1 VGEDAFVIKIEVTQT
16 QMQGAFALVAF
27 LSLNPFVMFLLN
39 KILGLVSEL
48 ILVSHFVVLDL
59 NYSPNLLVFFKSIFP
74 LLIFDALPTDI
85 LY

>member
-1 VGEDAFVIKIEVTQT
+1 MVLKIEVTKT

-27 LSLNPFVMFLLN
+27 LTLNPFVMYLVN

-48 ILVSHFVVLDL
+48 TLVSHFVVLDL
-59 NYSPNLLVFFKSIFP
+59 HYSPNLQVFFNSIFP

>member
-1 VGEDAFVIKIEVTQT
+1 VVLKIEVTKT

-27 LSLNPFVMFLLN
+27 LTLNPFVMYLLN

-48 ILVSHFVVLDL
+48 TLVSHFVVLDL
-59 NYSPNLLVFFKSIFP
+59 HYSPNLQVFFKSMFP

-85 LY
+85 FY

>member
-1 VGEDAFVIKIEVTQT
+1 MVLKIEVTKT

-27 LSLNPFVMFLLN
+27 LTLNPFVMYLLN

-48 ILVSHFVVLDL
+48 TLVSHFVVLDL
-59 NYSPNLLVFFKSIFP
+59 HYSTNLQVFFKSMFP

-85 LY
+85 FY

>member
-1 VGEDAFVIKIEVTQT
+1 MVLKIEVTKT

-27 LSLNPFVMFLLN
+27 LTLNPFVMYLLN

-48 ILVSHFVVLDL
+48 TLVSHFVVLDL
-59 NYSPNLLVFFKSIFP
+59 HYSPNLQVFFKSMFP

-85 LY
+85 FY